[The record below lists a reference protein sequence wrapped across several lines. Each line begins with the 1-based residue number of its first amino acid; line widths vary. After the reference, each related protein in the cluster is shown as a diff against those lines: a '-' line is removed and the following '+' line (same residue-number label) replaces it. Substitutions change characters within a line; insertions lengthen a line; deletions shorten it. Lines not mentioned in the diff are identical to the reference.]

1 MTIWQRGIICP
12 HCKKEIENSTIW
24 AIIKRYEKIK
34 KRELQGIMVAHIKEK
49 MEHCAIC
56 EEQFEEKDLYQYK
69 GELVCNDCIEEKE
82 EVKEVST

>member
-24 AIIKRYEKIK
+24 AIIKRNEKIK
-34 KRELQGIMVAHIKEK
+34 KREQQGIIVKALKEK
-49 MEHCAIC
+49 AERCTVC
-56 EEQFEEKDLYQYK
+56 EQTFDRDDLYQYE
-69 GELVCNDCIEEKE
+69 GELVCQDCIEEKE